1 MKQEERQLLLQDLA
15 ARVPYG
21 LKGQC
26 EFETET
32 DNEFWSETN
41 RFNLDVNLEKI
52 STYGK
57 IRVKYFFDDTIDKES
72 EEGEKQLNLFDF
84 VENYQDYA
92 DDEIDIEDFK
102 PYLRPISSM
111 SWDEIYSV
119 AGIVIPGLPH
129 NIDETKGTC
138 SVCCHNYTDEI
149 EQDFSV
155 QDLANGIYGIE
166 GLDWLN
172 EHHFDYRGLIK
183 KGLALEAPEF
193 MYTKN

>member
-1 MKQEERQLLLQDLA
+1 MTHNERQLLLQDLA

-26 EFETET
+26 EFDTI
-32 DNEFWSETN
+32 DNEIWPETK
-41 RFNLDVNLEKI
+41 RFSLDANLEKI
-52 STYGK
+52 SKDGK
-57 IRVKYFFDDTIDKES
+57 IRVQFFFDDTIDKES
-72 EEGEKQLNLFDF
+72 EEGAKQLNLFNF
-84 VENYQDYA
+84 VEDYQDYA
-92 DDEIDIEDFK
+92 DDEIDVEYFK
-102 PYLRPISSM
+102 PYLRPLSSM
-111 SWDEIYSV
+111 SGDEIYSV

-155 QDLANGIYGIE
+155 RDLANGIYGIE

-172 EHHFDYRGLIK
+172 AHHFDYRCLIK
-183 KGLALEAPEF
+183 KGLALEAPKG
-193 MYTKN
+193 MYTKNE